1 MKSKIKIKLVEDSVI
16 SDSVLA
22 YLLLEHINNYFPLK
36 LREKNI
42 YNRVPHNLEDVL
54 YFFNFQY
61 SLNLE
66 FKKFK
71 AILDLLRFCYMA
83 IDIENGFIVL
93 PRHGVVCYEN
103 LHSILS
109 DKRHDFIEYNPEIA
123 YLTK

>member
-83 IDIENGFIVL
+83 IDIENGFIIL
-93 PRHGVVCYEN
+93 SRAGVVCYEN
-103 LHSILS
+103 LHVILS
-109 DKRHDFIEYNPEIA
+109 DKRHNLIEHDPEIA